1 MEDEKR
7 SVEVAREDVEVGEAR
22 SEGPEKDAALAE
34 VADAVEELDED
45 VEEDTYDDVEEM
57 HPDTMRGQATMACQG
72 WSMLYSSIRSAIS
85 GAVQG
90 KTKEEEEETDV

>member
-7 SVEVAREDVEVGEAR
+7 SVEVARTDVEVGEAR
-22 SEGPEKDAALAE
+22 SEGPEKDAEPAE

-45 VEEDTYDDVEEM
+45 VDEDTYDDVEEM